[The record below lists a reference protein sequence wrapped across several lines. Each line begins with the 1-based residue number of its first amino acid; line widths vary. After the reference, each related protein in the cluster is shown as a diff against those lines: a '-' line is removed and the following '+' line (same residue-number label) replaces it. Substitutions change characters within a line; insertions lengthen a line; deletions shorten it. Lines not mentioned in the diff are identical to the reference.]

1 MTTKS
6 RLRPQIADYADLEL
20 MPDPP
25 REPDMLQDRRIDD
38 FRGMLRL
45 HFAYRDDVLLAGGG
59 YLRHQPRNN
68 DEIFAPDCVVAFG
81 VNPGGVVA
89 QNGYAISEVGKPPD
103 LVLEVASRRTGRRD
117 YTVKRDG
124 YAGYGVGEYWRFD
137 PSGGRFHDAPI
148 AGDILVRGGYERL
161 PINRDL
167 DGLLWGYSPLLDLE
181 LCWDRG
187 ELRLRNPHTK
197 EFLPT
202 PEEER
207 AMRDAADERAAAAES
222 ERDAERQ
229 ARLAAEERIRQLE
242 AGIRRQQEP

>member
-1 MTTKS
+1 M
-6 RLRPQIADYADLEL
+6 
-20 MPDPP
+20 
-25 REPDMLQDRRIDD
+25 
-38 FRGMLRL
+38 
-45 HFAYRDDVLLAGGG
+45 
-59 YLRHQPRNN
+59 
-68 DEIFAPDCVVAFG
+68 
-81 VNPGGVVA
+81 NPGGVVA